1 MSEQLLENYELKG
14 ELLPIHTY
22 PDPVLTRVADEVT
35 EFNEELEEL
44 CINMLFTM
52 YKAPGIGLAAPQIGV
67 SKRIF
72 VIDVDYEREETQ
84 EGSGDFSLSNFKPM
98 IFINPTFK
106 EKQGETVYQEG
117 CLSLPGIYEDIK
129 RFESIV
135 VEYQDTKGEKHSM
148 EANDLLSICIQHEND
163 HLDGV
168 VMIDRMS
175 KLKKSF
181 FKKKLIKA
189 KKEAEHNL

>member
-1 MSEQLLENYELKG
+1 MSNQILENYKLEG
-14 ELLPIHTY
+14 ELLPIRTY
-22 PDPVLTRVADEVT
+22 PDPVLTTVAEDVTVFDEDLKT
-35 EFNEELEEL
+35 L
-44 CINMLFTM
+44 CKNMLFTM

-72 VIDVDYEREETQ
+72 VIDIDYEREET
-84 EGSGDFSLSNFKPM
+84 EEDSGEFVLSGFNPK

-106 EKQGETVYQEG
+106 EKVGETTYQEG

-129 RFESIV
+129 RFENIV
-135 VEYQDTKGEKHSM
+135 VEYFDVEGNQQTL
-148 EANDLLSICIQHEND
+148 EAGGLLSICIQHEND
-163 HLDGV
+163 HLDGI

-189 KKEAEHNL
+189 KKEASQNL

>member
-84 EGSGDFSLSNFKPM
+84 EGLGDFSLSNFKPM

-106 EKQGETVYQEG
+106 EKQGETIYQEG

-148 EANDLLSICIQHEND
+148 EADDLLSICIQHEND